1 MGALG
6 CCGGIGAGGCA
17 FGAAIVSIRN
27 RLQERLQAIR
37 ATTGHEELI
46 AALSDPSPLV
56 VEAAAKRVEQP
67 RAAGALLRA
76 YLRLHTGGAE
86 GDPGC
91 WARIALIEALAR
103 LSAPEGE
110 DAARLAIH
118 TVQVE
123 RVSGGLVDTATG
135 LRVAAAGLL
144 ANLQAP
150 GELIDLA
157 VLLFDRERNAP
168 CSEAEAP
175 FAKQATRVAAARAIG
190 ALGDPGGGAVLAL
203 KLAFPEGELTEVLAE
218 CMDGLVALEE
228 RRVVELLGPWLTRPD
243 PYLAA
248 VAATG
253 IARVGRG
260 RAVETLLEALPL
272 AVREAREPLVLAIG
286 SIRSDEARRAV
297 AELAEHE
304 DLVIRK
310 AARELL

>member
-1 MGALG
+1 MA
-6 CCGGIGAGGCA
+6 
-17 FGAAIVSIRN
+17 VQK

-37 ATTGHEELI
+37 ATTSHEELI
-46 AALSDPSPLV
+46 AALADPSPLV

-76 YLRLHTGGAE
+76 YLRLHKAGAE

-103 LSAPEGE
+103 LGAPEGE
-110 DAARLAIH
+110 EAARLAVH

-123 RVSGGLVDTATG
+123 RTSGGLLDTATG
-135 LRVAAAGLL
+135 LRVASAGLL

-150 GELIDLA
+150 GALIDLA
-157 VLLFDRERNAP
+157 VLLFDREPNAP
-168 CSEAEAP
+168 CSAAEAP
-175 FAKQATRVAAARAIG
+175 FAKLATRVAAARAIG

-203 KLAFPEGELTEVLAE
+203 KLAFPEGELTEVLGE

-228 RRVVELLGPWLTRPD
+228 PRTADLLGPWLTKPD

-253 IARVGRG
+253 IARVGRE
-260 RAVETLLEALPL
+260 RAVSTLLEALPR
-272 AVREAREPLVLAIG
+272 AAREAREPLVLAIG
-286 SIRSDEARRAV
+286 SIRSDEARQAV
-297 AELAEHE
+297 AALAEHE
-304 DLVIRK
+304 DPVIRK
-310 AARELL
+310 AVRDLL